1 MRKFKV
7 TVNGREYDVEV
18 VEVVED
24 DAARRVTE
32 RPATALRPTVPERAP
47 EEAEAASCLESTMER
62 VAAKSAAPVARKQ
75 DVPPSPAQRGTAPSE
90 ALRRVDAPLAGTI
103 LSVRCKPGDR
113 VRAGDVLLTLEALK
127 LENEIASPY
136 SGVVRSVNVSPGE
149 SVEAGALLATV
160 EELAS

>member
-18 VEVVED
+18 TEVGED
-24 DAARRVTE
+24 DAARRVAE
-32 RPATALRPTVPERAP
+32 RSAAASRQAVGERVP
-47 EEAEAASCLESTMER
+47 EEAEAAICFEPTTER
-62 VAAKSAAPVARKQ
+62 VGAMSAATA
-75 DVPPSPAQRGTAPSE
+75 GMETAPSE

-103 LSVRCKPGDR
+103 LSIRCKAGDH

-136 SGVVRSVNVSPGE
+136 SGVVGSVNVSPGQ
-149 SVEAGALLATV
+149 SVEAGALLATIRTSLLGPS
-160 EELAS
+160 EEDG